1 MRMKLNKLEIMKAI
15 KIDENG
21 SVLIDT
27 KKGFNVWVDV
37 WKDEDGDLIAD
48 WNKYI
53 FHLDRDEDIE
63 IKSFQENCDN
73 FIEAT
78 DLAIDVY
85 EKQMDKLNSEN

>member
-1 MRMKLNKLEIMKAI
+1 MKAI
-15 KIDENG
+15 KIDKTG

-37 WKDEDGDLIAD
+37 TETDGELTAE

-53 FHLDRDEDIE
+53 FYLDNEEDIK
-63 IKSFQENCDN
+63 IRAFQEDDGN

-78 DLAIDVY
+78 EEAIDFY
-85 EKQMDKLNSEN
+85 ERQV